1 MALDKLKMLQ
11 LELDMHTLPT
21 GRQEQLEQLLAVAAS
36 KLAQTGISVNDDDP
50 LDVKLQVD
58 YAAWMF
64 RRRARKV
71 TVMPEYLRADIHD
84 RLISE
89 KARVT
94 DGEP

>member
-1 MALDKLKMLQ
+1 MAFDTLRMLQ
-11 LELDMHTLPT
+11 LELDMHTLPA
-21 GRQEQLEQLLAVAAS
+21 GRQEQLEQLLVVAAS
-36 KLAQTGISVNDDDP
+36 KLKQSGIQLDDENP
-50 LDVKLQVD
+50 LDVQLQVD

-84 RLISE
+84 RLISG
-89 KARVT
+89 KARVS